1 MKSNKHYFYVLL
13 TNDNTYYAGYTIN
26 PARRLKDHNDG
37 VGAKYTRLKKRRPVK
52 MIHLEKF
59 ATRSEA
65 TAAEA
70 AFKNLTREQ
79 KRKYLNINK
88 LNVKQSLKMKL

>member
-1 MKSNKHYFYVLL
+1 MENNTHYFYVLL
-13 TNDNTYYAGYTIN
+13 TKDNTYYAGYTTD
-26 PARRLKDHNDG
+26 PARRLKEHNNG
-37 VGAKYTRLKKRRPVK
+37 IGAKYTRLKKRRPVE

-70 AFKNLTREQ
+70 AFKKLTREQ
-79 KRKYLNINK
+79 KTTYLKKSNK
-88 LNVKQSLKMKL
+88 L